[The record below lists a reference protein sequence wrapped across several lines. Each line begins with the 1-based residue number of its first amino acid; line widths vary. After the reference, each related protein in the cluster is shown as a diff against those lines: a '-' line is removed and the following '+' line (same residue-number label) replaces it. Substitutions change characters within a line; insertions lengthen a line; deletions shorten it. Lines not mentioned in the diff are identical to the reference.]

1 MGGPEVKR
9 KMTDWKKTQAEK
21 YHINTKGHIMTR
33 TNAIIQWVHLAQP
46 VAISTSQTK
55 PTLTGQ
61 IRGPEQTTKTIR
73 ATSLITPYTTPTT
86 TSLHPKNAK

>member
-33 TNAIIQWVHLAQP
+33 TNATIQRVHLAQP

-61 IRGPEQTTKTIR
+61 IRGTEQTTKTIR